1 MKDLAEASGLK
12 SEVLN
17 YLKEVLEDSLTSF
30 EMTEHIT
37 CDVLPDMKLSNEKL
51 TNISNLTEAY
61 LLNIITE
68 PKLYLAVKYRLA
80 NSEEDETISDK
91 TN

>member
-1 MKDLAEASGLK
+1 MKDLAEAPGLK
-12 SEVLN
+12 RDVLG
-17 YLKEVLEDSLTSF
+17 YLENMLEDSLTSD
-30 EMTEHIT
+30 TISEHIKN
-37 CDVLPDMKLSNEKL
+37 DILPDMKYANEKL

-68 PKLYLAVKYRLA
+68 SKLYTAVKYRLA
-80 NSEEDETISDK
+80 SSEEDETISDK